1 MKNQSKSFSMR
12 IVKTSIFLGALFLSG
27 TAISQDLGSETVE
40 VVKPYT
46 PSVNDAFK
54 IREIPSIGDSISL
67 EKKPVTYSIFSVP
80 VASTFTPEKGRATN
94 LERARPVKIYDNY
107 ATLGFGNYTSILAEF
122 YSNLEVSRSDNFG
135 IFLTHNSAQ
144 GGIDEVL
151 VDDKYYDT
159 ELNLNYA
166 SRQRRMNW
174 NMDFGVEHQL
184 SNWYGIGEEYETA
197 LAPDAELPQNYYSVY
212 VGGEIN
218 LDESFFDRAEAR
230 YRFTGDSYSSA
241 EHRFTVKPTLEIP
254 IAGELFTTN
263 LMLDYVGGS
272 FDRNLFTEEG
282 INYSFLNAGLSSS
295 LLVLR
300 DDLTLNLGAA
310 VYYSQDVENSDGNI
324 YVYPQVTASYRMA
337 GEYFIAYA
345 GLEGELR
352 QNSYYDFAEENPFIS
367 PTLRI
372 HPTDQQYDAYV
383 GAKGKLSNSVGYNL
397 RASYAVED
405 YKPLFVS
412 NPTGPMLENN
422 EEYTFGNS
430 FMVVYDKVKTV
441 SAFGELSFDVNRD
454 FNLRLNGEV
463 FSYNT
468 DEQEEAWNL
477 PDFKATLQGNYQI
490 GENWYAGADLFY
502 VGERM
507 DQRKQ
512 VELVLAIW
520 ENAGVENVSVDSYFD
535 INANL
540 GYRFNEQLSAF
551 VKGKNLL
558 GNTYERWDEYP
569 VLGLQVMAGV
579 TYKFDF

>member
-1 MKNQSKSFSMR
+1 MR
-12 IVKTSIFLGALFLSG
+12 ILKTSIALGVLFLTGS
-27 TAISQDLGSETVE
+27 AFSQDLGSETVE

-54 IREIPSIGDSISL
+54 IREVPSIGDSISL

-80 VASTFTPEKGRATN
+80 VASTFTPEKGMATT
-94 LERARPVKIYDNY
+94 LERARPIKIYDNY

-144 GGIDEVL
+144 GGIDEVE

-159 ELNLNYA
+159 ELNLNYS

-174 NMDFGVEHQL
+174 NMDLGVEHQL
-184 SNWYGIGEEYETA
+184 SNWYGIGEDYRSE
-197 LAPDAELPQNYYSVY
+197 LAPEAELTQNYYSVY

-218 LDESFFDRAEAR
+218 MDESFFDRAEAR
-230 YRFTGDSYSSA
+230 YRYTGDSHSSA
-241 EHRFTVKPTLEIP
+241 EHRFTVKPTLELP
-254 IAGELFTTN
+254 IGGELFNTN
-263 LMLDYVGGS
+263 LMLDYVAGS
-272 FDRNLFTEEG
+272 FDRNFLSETG
-282 INYSFLNAGLSSS
+282 IDYSFLNAGLSSS

-310 VYYSQDVENSDGNI
+310 VYYGQDVENSNGNVYI
-324 YVYPQVTASYRMA
+324 YPQVTASYRMA
-337 GEYFIAYA
+337 GDYFIAYA
-345 GLEGELR
+345 GLEGELD
-352 QNSYYDFAEENPFIS
+352 QNSYYEFSQANPFIS

-372 HPTDQQYDAYV
+372 HPTDKQYDAYV
-383 GAKGKLSNSVGYNL
+383 GAKGKLSNSMGYNL

-405 YKPLFVS
+405 YKPLFKS
-412 NPTGPMLENN
+412 NPTHDIRSSED
-422 EEYTFGNS
+422 YDFGNS
-430 FMVVYDKVKTV
+430 FEVVYDKVKTI
-441 SAFGELSFDVNRD
+441 SAFGELSFDVNRN

-468 DEQEEAWNL
+468 DVEDEAWNL
-477 PDFKATLQGNYQI
+477 PDLKASLEGNYQI
-490 GENWYAGADLFY
+490 GENWYAGANLFY
-502 VGERM
+502 VGERQ
-507 DQRKQ
+507 DQ
-512 VELVLAIW
+512 LVFDLPGGPVNG
-520 ENAGVENVSVDSYFD
+520 EDKVNVSLDSFFD
-535 INANL
+535 LNANL

-551 VKGKNLL
+551 VRGRNLL
-558 GNTYERWDEYP
+558 GDSYQRWHEYP

>member
-1 MKNQSKSFSMR
+1 MR
-12 IVKTSIFLGALFLSG
+12 IVKTSIVLGAIFLSG
-27 TAISQDLGSETVE
+27 SAFSQDLGSETVE

-54 IREIPSIGDSISL
+54 IRETPSIGDSISL

-151 VDDKYYDT
+151 VDDKFYDT

-174 NMDFGVEHQL
+174 NMDLGVEHQL
-184 SNWYGIGEEYETA
+184 SNWYGIGEQYETM
-197 LAPDAELPQNYYSVY
+197 LAPDAELTQNYYSVS

-218 LDESFFDRAEAR
+218 LDESFFDRAETR
-230 YRFTGDSYSSA
+230 YRFTGDGYSSA
-241 EHRFTVKPTLEIP
+241 EHRFTIKPTLEIP

-263 LMLDYVGGS
+263 LMLDYVNGS
-272 FDRNLFTEEG
+272 FDRNLFTETG

-310 VYYSQDVENSDGNI
+310 VYYSQDVENSDGNVYI
-324 YVYPQVTASYRMA
+324 YPQVTASYRMA

-345 GLEGELR
+345 GLEGELK

-405 YKPLFVS
+405 YKPLFRS
-412 NPTGPMLENN
+412 NPTSELNN
-422 EEYTFGNS
+422 SEEYGYGNS
-430 FMVVYDKVKTV
+430 FQVVYDKVKTI

-454 FNLRLNGEV
+454 LNLRLNGEV

-468 DEQEEAWNL
+468 DVEEEAWNL
-477 PDFKATLQGNYQI
+477 PNFKASLQGNYQI
-490 GENWYAGADLFY
+490 GENWYAGADLFF
-502 VGERM
+502 VGERE
-507 DQRKQ
+507 DLLEFSEDDPNPLQ
-512 VELVLAIW
+512 
-520 ENAGVENVSVDSYFD
+520 NGVNEVKVTLDSYID
-535 INANL
+535 LNANL

-551 VKGKNLL
+551 VRGRNLL
-558 GNTYERWDEYP
+558 GETYERWHDFP
-569 VLGLQVMAGV
+569 VMGLQVMAGV